1 MSSRSIKCP
10 ECATTIEIEALL
22 SQQIESEL
30 VEQMQADNQKQIER
44 EKTRAAEKV
53 TEKFNLQLTDMQEQ
67 LQEQKNLAEKAT
79 KQELEVRKQ
88 VRALEEKEKTLDL
101 ELERRLSTEKQKIE
115 KSLTEQYAETNDLKV
130 QELKRKL
137 EEQER
142 GHKEAL
148 RKVQQG
154 SMESQGE
161 VLEDDLELR
170 LQQSFPMDTLEEVKK
185 GKAGADI
192 IHTVKNETHQA
203 CGVIVWE
210 AKNTKNW
217 SPKWIEKLK
226 DDQRE
231 AKANLAVL
239 VSRVLPPEIDTF
251 GQINGIW
258 VSSIAA
264 AIPLASA
271 LRQQLSMVEYARNAS
286 AGQGDK
292 VELMYEYFSGD
303 EFRQKVEG
311 IVDAFTTMQTQLN
324 KEKTAMQRI
333 WNERDKQIQ
342 RVIANTTGM
351 YGDVRG
357 IIGTNVGEIAALE
370 LDNVLLEEEG
380 E

>member
-1 MSSRSIKCP
+1 
-10 ECATTIEIEALL
+10 
-22 SQQIESEL
+22 
-30 VEQMQADNQKQIER
+30 MQADNQKQIER
-44 EKTRAAEKV
+44 EKARAAEKV
-53 TEKFNLQLTDMQEQ
+53 TEQFNLQLTDMQEQ
-67 LQEQKNLAEKAT
+67 LQEQKVLAEKAT

>member
-1 MSSRSIKCP
+1 MSTRSIKCP
-10 ECATTIEIEALL
+10 QCATQIEIEALL

-30 VEQMQADNQKQIER
+30 IEQMRADNQKQIEV
-44 EKTRAAEKV
+44 EKQRAAAKV
-53 TEKFNLQLTDMQEQ
+53 TDQFNLQLSDLQAQLKEQEQ
-67 LQEQKNLAEKAT
+67 LAQTAT
-79 KQELEVRKQ
+79 KQELAVRKQ
-88 VRALEEKEKTLDL
+88 VRALEEKEKTIDL
-101 ELERRLSTEKQKIE
+101 ELERRLSAEKE
-115 KSLTEQYAETNDLKV
+115 KLEAGLRDQYAESNDLKL

-161 VLEDDLELR
+161 VLEEDLESR
-170 LQQSFPMDTLEEVKK
+170 LQQSFPLDTLNEVKK

-192 IHTVKNETHQA
+192 IHTVNNDSNQA
-203 CGVIVWE
+203 CGMIIWE

-217 SPKWIEKLK
+217 QPKWIEKLK
-226 DDQRE
+226 QDQRD

-239 VSRVLPPEIDTF
+239 VSRVLPPEIEQF
-251 GQINGIW
+251 GQLNGVW
-258 VSSIAA
+258 VCSIAA

-271 LRQQLSMVEYARNAS
+271 LRQQLATVEYARNAS
-286 AGQGDK
+286 AGKGDK
-292 VELMYEYFSGD
+292 VELMYQYFSGD
-303 EFRQKVEG
+303 EFRQNVEG
-311 IVDAFTTMQTQLN
+311 IVEAFTTMQAQLS
-324 KEKTAMQRI
+324 KEKAAMNRI

-357 IIGTNVGEIAALE
+357 IIGSSVGSIEALE
-370 LDNVLLEEEG
+370 LENVLLERDAE
-380 E
+380 

>member
-10 ECATTIEIEALL
+10 QCATEIEIEALL
-22 SQQIESEL
+22 SEKIESEL
-30 VEQMQADNQKQIER
+30 IDQMRADNQKQIEV
-44 EKTRAAEKV
+44 EKERAAAKV
-53 TEKFNLQLTDMQEQ
+53 TDQFNLQLTDLQEQ
-67 LQEQKNLAEKAT
+67 LQEQQQRAATAT
-79 KQELEVRKQ
+79 KQELAVRKQ
-88 VRALEEKEKTLDL
+88 VRALEEKEKTIDL
-101 ELERRLSTEKQKIE
+101 ELERRLSAEKE
-115 KSLTEQYAETNDLKV
+115 KLEAGLRDQYAESNDLKL

-142 GHKEAL
+142 LHKDAL

-161 VLEDDLELR
+161 VLEDDLESR
-170 LQQSFPMDTLEEVKK
+170 LQQSFPLDTLNEVKK

-192 IHTVKNETHQA
+192 IHTVNNESNQA
-203 CGVIVWE
+203 CGVIIWE

-226 DDQRE
+226 QDQRD

-239 VSRVLPPEIDTF
+239 VSRVLPPEIEQF
-251 GQINGIW
+251 GQLNGVW

-264 AIPLASA
+264 AIPLAGA
-271 LRQQLSMVEYARNAS
+271 LRQQLTTVEYARNAS
-286 AGQGDK
+286 AGKGDK
-292 VELMYEYFSGD
+292 VELMYQYFSGD
-303 EFRQKVEG
+303 EFRQNVEG
-311 IVDAFTTMQTQLN
+311 IVEAFTTMQTQLS
-324 KEKTAMQRI
+324 KEKAAMNRI

-357 IIGTNVGEIAALE
+357 IIGSSVGSIAALE
-370 LDNVLLEEEG
+370 LENVLLEVDEE
-380 E
+380 